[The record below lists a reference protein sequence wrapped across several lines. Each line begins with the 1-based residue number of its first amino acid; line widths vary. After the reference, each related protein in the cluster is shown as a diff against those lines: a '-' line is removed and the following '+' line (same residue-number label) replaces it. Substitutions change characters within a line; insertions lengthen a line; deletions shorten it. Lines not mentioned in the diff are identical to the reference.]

1 MNMFSKNSKQM
12 AKHQESDSQ
21 AYNLIDAGTVLK
33 GDIETKGNIRI
44 DGTLVGT
51 IRSKGKVVVGP
62 SGKVEGEI
70 ECQNAD
76 ISGTLK
82 AKIKVGQLLSLKST
96 ANIYGDIQTQKLSI
110 EPGANFTGT
119 CSMGGMV
126 KELSDADKQKQKE
139 IQEQSA

>member
-1 MNMFSKNSKQM
+1 MFSKSTKQM
-12 AKHQESDSQ
+12 AKQQDSDNQ

-33 GDIETKGNIRI
+33 GDIQTKGNIRI
-44 DGTLVGT
+44 DGVLIGT

-62 SGKVEGEI
+62 GGKVEGEI

-82 AKIKVGQLLSLKST
+82 AKINVEQLLALKST

-126 KELSDADKQKQKE
+126 KELSDADKQEQQE
-139 IQEQSA
+139 IKEQSA